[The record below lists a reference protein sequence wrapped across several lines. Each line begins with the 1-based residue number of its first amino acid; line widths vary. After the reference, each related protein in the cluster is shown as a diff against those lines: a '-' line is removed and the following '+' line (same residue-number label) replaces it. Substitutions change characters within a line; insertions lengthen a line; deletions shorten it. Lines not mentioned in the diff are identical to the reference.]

1 MVAVESGGDTFFG
14 SRDSADELF
23 RMLTA
28 QQAGFHVVGAADS
41 DRVELDPELRR
52 VLMRVTDAFRRGE
65 AVTVAPRS
73 STVST
78 QQAAELLGVSRPTV
92 VKLIDD
98 GHLPCER
105 PGTHRRVSLEN
116 VLAYRDA
123 RTQHRREAL
132 SSLGPTEDGPEE
144 SGEAV
149 ADRLRRAKAEAG
161 RRRRAA
167 SSS

>member
-28 QQAGFHVVGAADS
+28 QQAGFHVVGAVGS

-65 AVTVAPRS
+65 AVTIVPRS
-73 STVST
+73 STMST
-78 QQAAELLGVSRPTV
+78 QQAADLLGVSRPTV

-98 GHLPCER
+98 GHLTCER
-105 PGTHRRVSLEN
+105 PGTHRRVSLED

-123 RTQHRREAL
+123 RTRQRREAL
-132 SSLGPTEDGPEE
+132 GALGSAE
-144 SGEAV
+144 GEPDEPAELV